1 MKYFFYALII
11 AGIFAGCSSSV
22 DTINLPAEE
31 RLAYAVKIYEDE
43 DYEEEDFDP
52 NEKDEKT
59 EDMLDNDEL
68 SPEEEGFMKG
78 EQDAYEE

>member
-1 MKYFFYALII
+1 MAK
-11 AGIFAGCSSSV
+11 
-22 DTINLPAEE
+22 NEE
-31 RLAYAVKIYEDE
+31 
-43 DYEEEDFDP
+43 YEEEDIDP